1 MDKIVRIG
9 LIGCGRV
16 AENHIISV
24 SKCENAAITA
34 VGGGRHAALM
44 AQRLGVPVLT
54 PEEVC
59 TSDLVDAVFVLTP
72 PQYHFDYSMQ
82 AMEAGKHV
90 MVEKPVSFVPKEP
103 ELLLEK
109 SREKGVLCFPGHS
122 YLYLP
127 EMRRFME
134 SSRDGRL
141 GRICCMYMSE
151 IYYMG
156 EDLIGKYTG
165 PETDIL
171 CHALYLT
178 LHFVGVPIRVS
189 AFRTQFPKDQI
200 ITGGPQV
207 AVMLEYV
214 SGALCQ
220 IMLSWACNDYASDP
234 FTFKVKLIGTNG
246 SMHFSRRDF
255 MEMEGDA
262 YVQGMYQETF
272 DREVKYFVE
281 ECVLRGSKPLSDM
294 HDAMI
299 VTKLH
304 NLVLESIRGNKT
316 VEVSI

>member
-109 SREKGVLCFPGHS
+109 
-122 YLYLP
+122 
-127 EMRRFME
+127 RR
-134 SSRDGRL
+134 G
-141 GRICCMYMSE
+141 
-151 IYYMG
+151 
-156 EDLIGKYTG
+156 
-165 PETDIL
+165 
-171 CHALYLT
+171 
-178 LHFVGVPIRVS
+178 
-189 AFRTQFPKDQI
+189 
-200 ITGGPQV
+200 
-207 AVMLEYV
+207 
-214 SGALCQ
+214 
-220 IMLSWACNDYASDP
+220 
-234 FTFKVKLIGTNG
+234 
-246 SMHFSRRDF
+246 
-255 MEMEGDA
+255 
-262 YVQGMYQETF
+262 
-272 DREVKYFVE
+272 
-281 ECVLRGSKPLSDM
+281 
-294 HDAMI
+294 
-299 VTKLH
+299 
-304 NLVLESIRGNKT
+304 
-316 VEVSI
+316 